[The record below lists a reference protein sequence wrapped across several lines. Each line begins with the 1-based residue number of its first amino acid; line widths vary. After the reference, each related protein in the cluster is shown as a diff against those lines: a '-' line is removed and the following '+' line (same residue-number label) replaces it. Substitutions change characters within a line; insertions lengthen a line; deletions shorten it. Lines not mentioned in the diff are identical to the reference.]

1 MEALGGQHPVGHLV
15 VGGRIDA
22 VTRGM
27 FGATRKKFMEG
38 GIESEYASDDSGLY
52 YSHTSMFAPHRADK
66 DVSL

>member
-1 MEALGGQHPVGHLV
+1 MVSQ
-15 VGGRIDA
+15 

-52 YSHTSMFAPHRADK
+52 YGHTSMFAPHRADK
-66 DVSL
+66 DVSLQLTWFTLCEFI